1 MQNPVICIDPETAQL
16 VRRQVYFDEKT
27 GEMKARMEM
36 KPYKSYFAFRMQ
48 GTDGEAYIPLSEFEI
63 ASYYRSGAY
72 GFPKEI
78 FQAISH
84 YEKDGSADAL
94 YEIATIFRTD
104 ETLLDENTYVEYL
117 VKAAD
122 MGSEGARI
130 ELSLRY
136 CLSEETSV
144 RNKGKKLLDGLIDER
159 SAAGYFVFGYLIES
173 GILERDAE
181 KAFDYYVETAYKSY
195 KSALARLSCNLKNLD
210 HKEDLLN
217 YYLETLEYGL
227 SIAKYCMGCIYFFGF
242 GISPNKPKGIEFLV
256 EAANQ
261 GNKMVAIALF
271 KIFDFDPEYEDEKQA
286 LIWLKVVEK
295 FGSSFSNNL
304 ANRLLDGIGC
314 EINEGND
321 LLAFELLNRAAAN
334 GNKSAMHNLGWMYKN
349 GCGCKVDYAMA
360 LKLFKEAKKPNL
372 YYHLGDMFEK
382 GLGCTEDLRE
392 AVKYYTKGVEIGSSM
407 AKKRME
413 ELVEELTPDNATEE

>member
-1 MQNPVICIDPETAQL
+1 
-16 VRRQVYFDEKT
+16 
-27 GEMKARMEM
+27 MK
-36 KPYKSYFAFRMQ
+36 
-48 GTDGEAYIPLSEFEI
+48 GTQ
-63 ASYYRSGAY
+63 R
-72 GFPKEI
+72 
-78 FQAISH
+78 
-84 YEKDGSADAL
+84 
-94 YEIATIFRTD
+94 
-104 ETLLDENTYVEYL
+104 
-117 VKAAD
+117 
-122 MGSEGARI
+122 
-130 ELSLRY
+130 
-136 CLSEETSV
+136 
-144 RNKGKKLLDGLIDER
+144 KL
-159 SAAGYFVFGYLIES
+159 
-173 GILERDAE
+173 
-181 KAFDYYVETAYKSY
+181 FDYYVETAYKSY
-195 KSALARLSCNLKNLD
+195 KTARARLSCNLKNLD

-372 YYHLGDMFEK
+372 CYHLGDMFEK